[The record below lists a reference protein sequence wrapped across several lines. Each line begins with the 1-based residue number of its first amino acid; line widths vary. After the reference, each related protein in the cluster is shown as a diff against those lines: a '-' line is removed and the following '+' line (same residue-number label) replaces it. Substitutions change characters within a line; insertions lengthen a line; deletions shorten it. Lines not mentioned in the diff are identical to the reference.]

1 MYDLI
6 GDIPGLMQLRKF
18 WPPPNVENVK
28 GGNIERRK
36 CYLVTNSIGL
46 PLSKCRS
53 LSEFSTVM
61 LEVCDVLKA
70 MHERGV
76 YHRDV
81 SWHNVMLNKRNT
93 SPSSAPWAD
102 ESGHSKSESSTQND
116 DRNGN
121 QGAFYPEHR
130 THADTVLQPKALVG
144 DLDQSIRTG
153 STWKG
158 RRNRT
163 GTPMFISREFC
174 GGSDL
179 RYSNFVDLLENLED
193 YVDSTQDPRL
203 FHIKW
208 LEQRERVLRSNR
220 SAKRDRQTLEY
231 SRCHDF
237 ESVFWIIVW
246 FLARA
251 WPSEEPHEA
260 NGDDAYHKFV
270 SDMLTHRIR
279 SPQSDEPD
287 ETRGIWLGATP
298 RRWTNVLH
306 PSIKPLGPA
315 VSLIGYYLSIDWR
328 IWEGEMDKDHAY
340 AVMRAVLKN
349 ELDRIRTQE
358 SDVKLTTKRRPAGP
372 PLGSPTLERKTTT
385 SASLIASVTSGD
397 STGNHDP
404 KRDEEPPANTLDQRL
419 HRAIETEP
427 KEELRSGDVEYDTD
441 IDESPEYVEELG
453 SLTRQASKL
462 SQDTVPKLIT
472 QDILDKFTS
481 GGDNGPLD
489 RWAKMSYEMRVAWI
503 EDRDWF
509 TWGDIKEEDK
519 ADE

>member
-1 MYDLI
+1 
-6 GDIPGLMQLRKF
+6 
-18 WPPPNVENVK
+18 
-28 GGNIERRK
+28 
-36 CYLVTNSIGL
+36 
-46 PLSKCRS
+46 
-53 LSEFSTVM
+53 
-61 LEVCDVLKA
+61 
-70 MHERGV
+70 
-76 YHRDV
+76 
-81 SWHNVMLNKRNT
+81 MLNKRNT